1 MKNRMPKLP
10 DAGTVTVGL
19 KMPNG
24 LVLRT
29 FTWMETNEPVMGGGS
44 RTSKIATPDGWSV
57 RLNGTAVPF
66 GKTPRYMIIGGY
78 AMTKGVDAAKFK
90 QWYEENKDS
99 DIVKNELIAAYSE
112 EASTHDFADE
122 HAKIRSGLEA
132 IDPDNLPKGIQKV
145 DPKEE
150 QAAA

>member
-19 KMPNG
+19 KLPNG

-29 FTWMETNEPVMGGGS
+29 FDWTETREPVMGGGT
-44 RTSKIATPDGWSV
+44 REAKIATPDGWSH

-78 AMTKGVDAAKFK
+78 AMTRGVDAAKFK
-90 QWYEENKDS
+90 KWMEANLETDL
-99 DIVKNELIAAYSE
+99 VKNELICGYPE

-122 HAKIRSGLEA
+122 HEKVRSGLEP

-145 DPKEE
+145 DLKED
-150 QAAA
+150 QAA